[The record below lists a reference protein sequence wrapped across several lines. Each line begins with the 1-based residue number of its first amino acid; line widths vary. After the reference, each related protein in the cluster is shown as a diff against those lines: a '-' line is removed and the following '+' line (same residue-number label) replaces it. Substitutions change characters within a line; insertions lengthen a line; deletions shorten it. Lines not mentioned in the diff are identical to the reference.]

1 MTSTYKIE
9 FLFKN
14 ISADKNRMLK
24 AFTLLLSTLAFATA
38 TIKDCDSSSQ
48 FKLTDLALYPDP
60 PKRGEQVYM
69 TVIFNNP
76 GPEITDG
83 KVTTSVTLNGI
94 PFTPS
99 TKPLCE
105 DTECPL
111 TVGINNRS
119 TMSVWPSTVSGKINS
134 KIQWHDTNGK
144 SLLCIQTSV
153 SVSSYEPVPL
163 NKSLVPVYRD
173 VFEDKHHHDNPPA
186 PAPHHDNPPAPKPQP
201 PPPAP
206 PHHDN
211 PPAPKPQPP
220 APKPKHSDKPA
231 PKPEP
236 PAPKPPAPAPHHS
249 DKPAPKPEPHH
260 SDKPA
265 PKPPA
270 PAPHHSD
277 KPAPKPEP
285 HHSDKPAPNPHH
297 TDKPKPHHT
306 NKPSKK
312 PSHIPSSTTGTGSG
326 TTGSNPTGSG
336 TTGSGTTGSGTTG
349 SGTTGSNPTGSATTG
364 SGTTGSGT
372 TGSGTTG
379 SGTTGSIPSGTTI
392 NINIKNII
400 KGFLRGMT
408 QSDDSSGT
416 TTSSSTTGSSSSNA
430 EPSPS
435 TFMLRKHRNTHR
447 NKV

>member
-1 MTSTYKIE
+1 MIL
-9 FLFKN
+9 LFKIYLAN
-14 ISADKNRMLK
+14 RNRMLK
-24 AFTLLLSTLAFATA
+24 AFTLLISTLAFATA
-38 TIKDCDSSSQ
+38 TIKDCDPNSQ
-48 FKLTDLALYPDP
+48 FKITDLALYPDP
-60 PKRGEQVYM
+60 PKRNEQVYM

-111 TVGINNRS
+111 IVGTNNRS
-119 TMSVWPSTVSGKINS
+119 TMSVWPETVSGKINS
-134 KIQWHDTNGK
+134 KIQWRDTNGM

-153 SVSSYEPVPL
+153 AVSNYEAVPL
-163 NKSLVPVYRD
+163 NKSLVPFYHS
-173 VFEDKHHHDNPPA
+173 FEDKHHHDNPPA
-186 PAPHHDNPPAPKPQP
+186 QKPHHDNPPAPPAPKPQ
-201 PPPAP
+201 
-206 PHHDN
+206 
-211 PPAPKPQPP
+211 PPAPKPEPKPEPP

-231 PKPEP
+231 P
-236 PAPKPPAPAPHHS
+236 APHHS
-249 DKPAPKPEPHH
+249 DNPK
-260 SDKPA
+260 
-265 PKPPA
+265 
-270 PAPHHSD
+270 
-277 KPAPKPEP
+277 
-285 HHSDKPAPNPHH
+285 PHH
-297 TDKPKPHHT
+297 TDKPSKHPH
-306 NKPSKK
+306 KK
-312 PSHIPSSTTGTGSG
+312 PSHIPSSTTG
-326 TTGSNPTGSG
+326 TGSG

-349 SGTTGSNPTGSATTG
+349 SGTTGSGTTG

-408 QSDDSSGT
+408 SSGQSDDSSGT
-416 TTSSSTTGSSSSNA
+416 TTGSSTTGSGSSNSNT

-435 TFMLRKHRNTHR
+435 TYSLRKHRST
-447 NKV
+447 VGCLI